1 MRIQLLYNALCH
13 HVRHTGG
20 TREVLIDCS
29 LAEQS
34 RNLTEGRILRKK
46 KKKNQCH
53 KVSGLSWHNTC
64 ARLNP

>member
-46 KKKNQCH
+46 KKKISVTKYQDCPGTIL
-53 KVSGLSWHNTC
+53 VLD
-64 ARLNP
+64 

>member
-29 LAEQS
+29 FAEQS
-34 RNLTEGRILRKK
+34 RSLTEGRNLRKK
-46 KKKNQCH
+46 KKISVTKYQDCPGTIL
-53 KVSGLSWHNTC
+53 VLD
-64 ARLNP
+64 

>member
-1 MRIQLLYNALCH
+1 VRIQLLYNALCH

-46 KKKNQCH
+46 KKKTMKQRIRTVLAQYLC
-53 KVSGLSWHNTC
+53 
-64 ARLNP
+64 